1 MKVKKIDIMDKMFR
15 FTCVFLTLVII
26 VSSAF
31 MVVTI
36 SKPSELPE
44 VELFDCEDIVQNIKN
59 MEMNMTSVIYI
70 KNDDGEWVES
80 QRLHGEENRIWVSI
94 DKMPEHLLDAF
105 IAIEDQRFYSHSGVD
120 WKRTGAAF
128 INWLPHVEILDG
140 NQGGSTITQQLIKNI
155 TDDDEQNAS
164 RKVREIARA
173 LALEAT
179 LDKKTILEAYLNTI
193 SLGNGICGVQVAAN
207 YYFNKDVS
215 ELTISEAAS
224 LAAITKSPTAY
235 NPISEYSANDERRI
249 LVLKF
254 MLEQEK
260 ISQKQYDEA
269 VEAKVIIDKSQQ
281 TKFEIPVNDYFVDT
295 LVENVIENL
304 SEKYDC
310 SKSTA
315 SSLLYNGGLKIYAS
329 VDTSIQ
335 ETMESVYLES
345 KYFKQVSAKDKTKH
359 VESAMTI
366 MDYQGHIVGIVGGTG
381 EKTENRSLNRAY
393 SVPRQPGSTMKPLGV
408 YAPAIDNGVIS
419 YGSILEDKALENY
432 YPDGKK
438 GPKEWYGYYAGKMTL
453 IKAIERSANTIPCH
467 ILKEM
472 GIDVSYD
479 FLTQKL
485 HMKYLN
491 ETDKNLSSLAL
502 GGCVYGITPTE
513 SAAAYAIFGNNGKY
527 YKPVTYYKIT
537 NSKGETILSDDAD
550 GEQVIKPGTA
560 VVMNQLLQNVVY
572 GSQGTGRGIRSYSKM
587 KVYAKTGTS
596 SESNDL
602 WMVAGTPYYV
612 GSVWYGFDK
621 LENIN
626 DQAAAATVWKTIM
639 TAVHKDLEVKEFT
652 FSTEVETKKYCR
664 YTGKLAGKRCYWTG
678 EGTYVVGVDV
688 ATCDG
693 KHTSSNSSSS
703 SSSSNSSSSSSSS
716 SGGST
721 TTTTPTSPTPAPTPE
736 PDPTPTPDPEPDNGG
751 TTTPPSGDS
760 GSSQGEE

>member
-1 MKVKKIDIMDKMFR
+1 MKNKNIMDKVFKA
-15 FTCVFLTLVII
+15 TCVILSLII
-26 VSSAF
+26 IIASVF
-31 MVVTI
+31 MVKSV
-36 SKPSELPE
+36 SKPVKAPE
-44 VELFDCEDIVQNIKN
+44 VELFDCDDIVQNIKN

-70 KNDDGEWVES
+70 KNEAGEWVET

-94 DKMPEHLLDAF
+94 DKMPKHLLNAF
-105 IAIEDQRFYSHSGVD
+105 VAIEDQHFYEHDGVD

-128 INWLPHVEILDG
+128 VNWLPNVDILSG

-155 TDDDEQNAS
+155 TDDDEQKAS

-173 LALEAT
+173 LSLEAT
-179 LDKKTILEAYLNTI
+179 LKDKDTILEAYLNTI

-235 NPISEYSANDERRI
+235 NPVSEYKANDQRRL

-254 MLEQEK
+254 MFEQGHITK
-260 ISQKQYDEA
+260 KQYDKA
-269 VEAKVIIDKSQQ
+269 VKAKVVIDNTQK
-281 TKFEIPVNDYFVDT
+281 TKFEIPVNDYFIDT
-295 LVENVIENL
+295 LVENVIDNL

-310 SKSTA
+310 SKLTA

-335 ETMESVYLES
+335 KTIESVYLNN
-345 KYFKQVSAKDKTKH
+345 KYFKQVSTKDKTKH

-381 EKTENRSLNRAY
+381 EKTGNRGLNRAY
-393 SVPRQPGSTMKPLGV
+393 SVPRQPGSTMKPIGV
-408 YAPAIDNGVIS
+408 YAPAIDTGVITYS
-419 YGSILEDKALENY
+419 SILQDKPLDKY

-438 GPKEWYGYYAGKMTL
+438 GPKEWYGYYAGKMTV

-467 ILKEM
+467 VLKSM
-472 GIDVSYD
+472 GVDVSYN

-485 HMKYLN
+485 NMKYLN

-513 SAAAYAIFGNNGKY
+513 SAAAYAVFGNNGKY
-527 YKPVTYYKIT
+527 HKPVTYYKIL
-537 NSKGETILSDDAD
+537 NSKGDVVLADDSEGTQA
-550 GEQVIKPGTA
+550 IKPATA
-560 VVMNQLLQNVVY
+560 VIMNKLLQNVVY

-621 LENIN
+621 LEKIN
-626 DQAAAATVWKTIM
+626 DQAAAATVWKTVM
-639 TAVHKDLEVKEFT
+639 TAIHKDLEIKEFVY
-652 FSTEVETKKYCR
+652 SDKIESKKYCM
-664 YTGKLAGKRCYWTG
+664 YTGKLAGKKCYWKG
-678 EGTYVVGVDV
+678 DGFYVPGVEV

-693 KHTSSNSSSS
+693 KHTS
-703 SSSSNSSSSSSSS
+703 
-716 SGGST
+716 T
-721 TTTTPTSPTPAPTPE
+721 ETTTPTPNPTPKPTPTPTPTPTPE
-736 PDPTPTPDPEPDNGG
+736 PDPTPTPTPEPTPDPGAGG
-751 TTTPPSGDS
+751 ETPPAGGDAAS
-760 GSSQGEE
+760 EQSVE